1 MVAEE
6 EELWDGLGGL
16 ELLLWLLLLLLLLLT
31 LDFSE
36 DTSGSSD
43 HGCGIVVVVDD
54 DVAVSGAFIARGIR
68 SKWGKLSGATT
79 STAVTKQPP

>member
-1 MVAEE
+1 MAEE
-6 EELWDGLGGL
+6 EKLWDGLGGM
-16 ELLLWLLLLLLLLLT
+16 ELLLWLLLSVS

-43 HGCGIVVVVDD
+43 HGCGIVSVVVDD
-54 DVAVSGAFIARGIR
+54 DNVAAAAVSGAIIARGIR